1 MIETLIQ
8 ELIDA
13 LNRNT
18 ATNAALASALGNQAP
33 AKRTRAKA
41 APSPEPAGTPEP
53 EAAPAVEPEVAPAVE
68 PEVAPA
74 VKPEVAPAVEPAAE
88 DITIE
93 QILGVVQQFRKDYP
107 ELIPSNKA
115 ALAEVLEQ
123 FNLTALSKAQKAQF
137 PELLAAVKG
146 ICQ

>member
-41 APSPEPAGTPEP
+41 APEP
-53 EAAPAVEPEVAPAVE
+53 EVAPAVEPEVAPAVE
-68 PEVAPA
+68 PEVAP
-74 VKPEVAPAVEPAAE
+74 AE